1 MQRVIPAHLQPFLQ
15 AGQNPNPSL
24 FFDRAYEGYADDW
37 RHAPEG
43 KKSFLESV
51 ATLAGGV
58 ASEYRELEQRRTKA
72 LEILGARFVVVTS
85 SAPLIAGIGRWNPSE
100 TGFTLDRNSGAPYF
114 PGSSVKGLLRAA
126 SMLVHAGEIGTEIDH
141 QHWSEE
147 RIDTVFGS
155 AAASE
160 EIARRGAASFYDAFP
175 VALASLSLGVMTVHF
190 KEYYRERRKPP
201 ADWDEPIPIHHLR
214 IDAGA
219 RFRFWFGG
227 AEDSNLN
234 RLLRLALDWLGA
246 GAKKS
251 SGYGWFEDKT
261 GAAHSGVIS
270 GEEVWPDAVMNY
282 RPNTGTLEATAS
294 DGRIATAVMKIPD
307 AVRARLKKGKKVV
320 ASVSVRHQGE
330 NWWSIVAVDYP
341 EV

>member
-1 MQRVIPAHLQPFLQ
+1 MPPVIPMHMRAFLVPDRH
-15 AGQNPNPSL
+15 PNPSL
-24 FFDRAYEGYADDW
+24 FFDRAYEGYSVEW

-43 KKSFLESV
+43 KKTFLETV
-51 ATLAGGV
+51 ANLAGGV
-58 ASEYRELEQRRTKA
+58 GREYRELEQRRTKA
-72 LEILGARFVVVTS
+72 LEILGARSVVVTS

-126 SMLVHAGEIGTEIDH
+126 ATLVHTAEIGTETDRE
-141 QHWSEE
+141 HWTEE
-147 RIDTVFGS
+147 RISAVFGS
-155 AAASE
+155 GAMGEAT
-160 EIARRGAASFYDAFP
+160 ARRGTVSFYDAFP
-175 VALASLSLGVMTVHF
+175 VALATLSLGVMTVHY
-190 KEYYRERRKPP
+190 KTYYRDHQQPP

-219 RFRFWFGG
+219 RFRFWFRG
-227 AEDSNLN
+227 AGDVNLE

-261 GAAHSGVIS
+261 SAATSAPA
-270 GEEVWPDAVMNY
+270 GEETWPDAVLNY
-282 RPNTGTLEATAS
+282 KPNTGTLEATAA
-294 DGRIATAVMKIPD
+294 DGRIARATMKVPEAI
-307 AVRARLKKGKKVV
+307 RNRLKKKKVV
-320 ASVSVRHQGE
+320 AQVRVRHQGE
-330 NWWSIVAVDYP
+330 NWWEIIAVDYP